1 MEYLWVVIILVVAVI
16 VWWLVSLVWGKPW
29 TVKGLFFRTFARLL
43 LRSPE
48 LLTMLG
54 ILEKFGIHR
63 HNTKF
68 TDASEAFEDKF
79 YQFFRKEQ
87 KLLRSYDRAK
97 MNADVRLS
105 ANVMQVFLDDSVDGE
120 RFRHHDY
127 PLNQMFGVQSEMPN
141 FMMTLHPVISKREAR
156 NYVTRLGLFGQK
168 FDQVLEGLRIREQKG
183 CIPPHFVVLRVLDE
197 MKNFIST
204 PAREN
209 PLYTVFAEKLDK
221 LEKVNQAD
229 RGLLLEQAAAQI
241 EKVVYP
247 AYQKLIGYFTA
258 LEHKATTDA
267 GVWNLPDGDAYYAN
281 RLRSNTTTDYTP
293 EQVHQ
298 IGLQEVERIEAKMR
312 SIFAEQGYGAV
323 ENPTRKL
330 NELGKE
336 EQFLYQNSDDGRR
349 AVLVEY
355 QRLLDEIDSKLDPYF
370 NLRPKAGIKVERIPE
385 FKEKTSPGAYY
396 QLPSMDGKRPGTF
409 YANLRDMKETQ
420 KFGMKTLAY
429 HEGIP
434 GHHFQISISMELKKV
449 PYFRR
454 VLPFTAYVEGW
465 AMYAE
470 QLCREIGM
478 YQDDPYGELGS
489 LDSELFRAVRLV
501 VDTGIH
507 YKRWTREQAIEY
519 MQAHSAQELES
530 VVSEIER
537 YFVMPGQAC
546 AYKIGMIKI
555 LELREKAKTSLGE
568 NFDLRTFHDAV
579 LQNGSLPLSILEECI
594 DAYIAQQKLLQ
605 PEP

>member
-1 MEYLWVVIILVVAVI
+1 MEYLWIVITLVVAVLA
-16 VWWLVSLVWGKPW
+16 WWLVSLIWGKPW
-29 TVKGLFFRTFARLL
+29 TVKGMFFRTFARLL

-63 HNTKF
+63 HNAKF
-68 TDASEAFEDKF
+68 TDSSEAFEDKF

-87 KLLRSYDRAK
+87 KTLRSYDRTRMDPA
-97 MNADVRLS
+97 VRLS
-105 ANVMQVFLDDSVDGE
+105 ADIMQVFLDDSVEGE

-127 PLNQMFGVQSEMPN
+127 PLNQMFGIQSEMPN
-141 FMMTLHPVISKREAR
+141 FMMTIHPVVSKKEAR
-156 NYVTRLGLFGQK
+156 NYVIRLGLFGRK
-168 FDQVLEGLRIREQKG
+168 FDQVLEGLHIRESKG
-183 CIPPHFVVLRVLDE
+183 CLPPHFVILRVLDE

-204 PAREN
+204 PPREN
-209 PLYTVFAEKLDK
+209 PLYTVFAEKLSG
-221 LEKVNQAD
+221 LEKLSQAD
-229 RGLLLEQAAAQI
+229 KTQLLNDAAAQI
-241 EKVVYP
+241 DTVVYP
-247 AYQKLIGYFTA
+247 AYHKLIDYFNILEQKTA
-258 LEHKATTDA
+258 ADA

-281 RLRSNTTTDYTP
+281 RLRTNTTTDYTP

-298 IGLQEVERIEAKMR
+298 IGLQEVDRLEGKMR
-312 SIFAEQGYGAV
+312 SIFIELGYGMI

-330 NELGKE
+330 NELGKD
-336 EQFLYQNSDDGRR
+336 EQFLYQNTDDGRR
-349 AVLVEY
+349 AALVEY
-355 QRLLDEIDSKLDPYF
+355 QRILDEVDSKLDPIF
-370 NLRPKAGIKVERIPE
+370 NLRPKTGIKVERIPE
-385 FKEKTSPGAYY
+385 FREKTSAGAYY
-396 QLPSMDGKRPGTF
+396 QMPSMDGKRPGTF

-434 GHHFQISISMELKKV
+434 GHHFQIAITMELKKV

-555 LELREKAKTSLGE
+555 VALREKARVALGE
-568 NFDLRTFHDAV
+568 KFDLRTFHDAV
-579 LQNGSLPLSILEECI
+579 LKNGSLPLSILEQVI
-594 DAYIAQQKLLQ
+594 DEYIAKQK
-605 PEP
+605 

>member
-1 MEYLWVVIILVVAVI
+1 MEYLWIGFALIVALLA
-16 VWWLVSLVWGKPW
+16 WWLFNLVWGKPW
-29 TVKGLFFRTFARLL
+29 TVKGMFLRTFARLL

-87 KLLRSYDRAK
+87 KTLRSYDRTRMEPA
-97 MNADVRLS
+97 VRLS
-105 ANVMQVFLDDSVDGE
+105 ADIMQAFLDESVEGE
-120 RFRHHDY
+120 QFRHHDY

-141 FMMTLHPVISKREAR
+141 FMMTLHPVVSKKEAR
-156 NYVTRLGLFGQK
+156 NYVIRLGLFGRK
-168 FDQVLEGLRIREQKG
+168 FDQVLEGLHIRESKG
-183 CIPPHFVVLRVLDE
+183 CLPPHFVILRVLEE

-204 PAREN
+204 PPREN
-209 PLYTVFAEKLDK
+209 PLYTVFAEKLSG
-221 LEKVNQAD
+221 LEKLSQAD
-229 RGLLLEQAAAQI
+229 RTQLLDNAAAQI
-241 EKVVYP
+241 DTVVYP
-247 AYQKLIGYFTA
+247 AYHKLIDYFSA
-258 LEHKATTDA
+258 LEQKTKADA
-267 GVWNLPDGDAYYAN
+267 GVWYLPEGDAYYAN
-281 RLRSNTTTDYTP
+281 RLRTNTTTNYTP

-298 IGLQEVERIEAKMR
+298 IGLQEVDRLEGKMR
-312 SIFAEQGYGAV
+312 SIFTELGYGMI
-323 ENPTRKL
+323 ESPTRKL
-330 NELGKE
+330 NELGKD
-336 EQFLYQNSDDGRR
+336 EQFLYQNTDDGRR
-349 AVLVEY
+349 AALVEY
-355 QRLLDEIDSKLDPYF
+355 QRILDEVDSKLDAFF

-385 FKEKTSPGAYY
+385 FREKTSAGAYY
-396 QLPSMDGKRPGTF
+396 QMPSMDGKRPGTF

-434 GHHFQISISMELKKV
+434 GHHFQIAITMELKKV

-465 AMYAE
+465 AMYSE

-555 LELREKAKTSLGE
+555 VELREKARAALGE
-568 NFDLRTFHDAV
+568 KFDLRTFHDAV
-579 LQNGSLPLSILEECI
+579 LKNGSLPLSILEQVI
-594 DAYIAQQKLLQ
+594 DEYIAKQKML
-605 PEP
+605 

>member
-1 MEYLWVVIILVVAVI
+1 MEYVWIIIILVVAVLA
-16 VWWLVSLVWGKPW
+16 WWLVSLIWGKPW
-29 TVKGLFFRTFARLL
+29 TVKGMFFRTFARLL

-63 HNTKF
+63 HNAKF

-87 KLLRSYDRAK
+87 KTLRSYDRTRMDPA
-97 MNADVRLS
+97 VRLS
-105 ANVMQVFLDDSVDGE
+105 ADIMQVFLDDSVEGE

-127 PLNQMFGVQSEMPN
+127 PLNQMFGIQSEMPN
-141 FMMTLHPVISKREAR
+141 FMMTIHPVVSKKEAR
-156 NYVTRLGLFGQK
+156 NYVIRLGLFGRK
-168 FDQVLEGLRIREQKG
+168 FDQVLEGLHIRESKG
-183 CIPPHFVVLRVLDE
+183 CLPPHFVILRVLDE

-204 PAREN
+204 PPREN
-209 PLYTVFAEKLDK
+209 PLYTLFAEKLSG
-221 LEKVNQAD
+221 LEKLSQAD
-229 RGLLLEQAAAQI
+229 RTQLLNDAAAQI
-241 EKVVYP
+241 DTVVYP
-247 AYQKLIGYFTA
+247 AYHKLIDYFNTLEQKTA
-258 LEHKATTDA
+258 ADA

-281 RLRSNTTTDYTP
+281 RLRTNTTTDYTP

-298 IGLQEVERIEAKMR
+298 IGLQEVDRLEGKMR
-312 SIFAEQGYGAV
+312 SIFIELGYGMI

-330 NELGKE
+330 NELGKD
-336 EQFLYQNSDDGRR
+336 EQFLYQNTDDGRR
-349 AVLVEY
+349 AALVEY
-355 QRLLDEIDSKLDPYF
+355 QRILDEVDSKLDPIF
-370 NLRPKAGIKVERIPE
+370 NLRPKTGIKVERIPE
-385 FKEKTSPGAYY
+385 FREKTSAGAYY
-396 QLPSMDGKRPGTF
+396 QMPSMDGKRPGTF

-434 GHHFQISISMELKKV
+434 GHHFQIAITMELKKV

-555 LELREKAKTSLGE
+555 VALREKARAALGE
-568 NFDLRTFHDAV
+568 KFDLRTFHDAV
-579 LQNGSLPLSILEECI
+579 LKNGSLPLSILEQVI
-594 DAYIAQQKLLQ
+594 DEYIAKQK
-605 PEP
+605 

>member
-1 MEYLWVVIILVVAVI
+1 MEYLWIGFALIFAVLA
-16 VWWLVSLVWGKPW
+16 WWLFSLVWGKPW
-29 TVKGLFFRTFARLL
+29 TVKGMFFRTFARLL
-43 LRSPE
+43 LRNPE

-63 HNTKF
+63 HNAKF

-87 KLLRSYDRAK
+87 KTLRSYDRTRMDPAL
-97 MNADVRLS
+97 RLS
-105 ANVMQVFLDDSVDGE
+105 ADIMQVFLDNSVEGE

-127 PLNQMFGVQSEMPN
+127 PLNQMFGIQSEMPN
-141 FMMTLHPVISKREAR
+141 FMMTIHPVVSKKEAR
-156 NYVTRLGLFGQK
+156 NYVIRLGLFGRK
-168 FDQVLEGLRIREQKG
+168 FDQVLEGLHIRESKG
-183 CIPPHFVVLRVLDE
+183 CLPPHFVILRVLDE

-204 PAREN
+204 PPREN
-209 PLYTVFAEKLDK
+209 PLYTVFAEKLSG
-221 LEKVNQAD
+221 LEKLSQAD
-229 RGLLLEQAAAQI
+229 RTQLLNDAAAQI
-241 EKVVYP
+241 DTVVYP
-247 AYQKLIGYFTA
+247 AYHKLIDYFST
-258 LEHKATTDA
+258 LEQKTTSDA

-281 RLRSNTTTDYTP
+281 RLRTNTTTDYTP

-298 IGLQEVERIEAKMR
+298 IGLQEVDRLEGKMR
-312 SIFAEQGYGAV
+312 SIFTELGYGMI

-330 NELGKE
+330 NELGKD
-336 EQFLYQNSDDGRR
+336 EQFLYQNTDDGRR
-349 AVLVEY
+349 AALVEY
-355 QRLLDEIDSKLDPYF
+355 QRILDEVNSKLDHYF

-385 FKEKTSPGAYY
+385 FKEMTSPGAYY
-396 QLPSMDGKRPGTF
+396 MMPSMDGKRPGTF
-409 YANLRDMKETQ
+409 YANLRNMKETQ

-434 GHHFQISISMELKKV
+434 GHHFQIAIKMELKKI

-454 VLPFTAYVEGW
+454 GLPFTAYEEGW

-507 YKRWTREQAIEY
+507 YKRWTREQAIAY

-555 LELREKAKTSLGE
+555 VALREKARAALGE
-568 NFDLRTFHDAV
+568 KFDLRTFHDAV
-579 LQNGSLPLSILEECI
+579 LKNGSLPLSILEQVI
-594 DAYIAQQKLLQ
+594 DEYIAKQK
-605 PEP
+605 

>member
-1 MEYLWVVIILVVAVI
+1 MEYLWIGFALIVALLA
-16 VWWLVSLVWGKPW
+16 WWLFNLVWGKPW
-29 TVKGLFFRTFARLL
+29 TVKGMFLRTFARLL

-87 KLLRSYDRAK
+87 KTLRSYDRTRMEPA
-97 MNADVRLS
+97 VRLS
-105 ANVMQVFLDDSVDGE
+105 ADIMQAFLDESVEGE
-120 RFRHHDY
+120 QFRHHDY

-141 FMMTLHPVISKREAR
+141 FMMTLHPVVSKKEAR
-156 NYVTRLGLFGQK
+156 NYVIRLGLFGRK
-168 FDQVLEGLRIREQKG
+168 FDQVLEGLHIRESKG
-183 CIPPHFVVLRVLDE
+183 CLPPHFVILRVLEE

-204 PAREN
+204 PSREN
-209 PLYTVFAEKLDK
+209 PLYTVFAEKLSG
-221 LEKVNQAD
+221 LEKLSQAD
-229 RGLLLEQAAAQI
+229 RTQLLDNAADQI
-241 EKVVYP
+241 DTVVYP
-247 AYQKLIGYFTA
+247 AYHKLIDYFSA
-258 LEHKATTDA
+258 LKQKTKADA
-267 GVWNLPDGDAYYAN
+267 GVWYLPEGDAYYAN
-281 RLRSNTTTDYTP
+281 RLRTNTTTNYTP

-298 IGLQEVERIEAKMR
+298 IGLQEVDRLEGKMR
-312 SIFAEQGYGAV
+312 SIFTELGYGMI
-323 ENPTRKL
+323 ESPTRKL

-336 EQFLYQNSDDGRR
+336 EQFLYQNTDDGRR
-349 AVLVEY
+349 AALVEY
-355 QRLLDEIDSKLDPYF
+355 QRILDEVDSKLDAFF

-385 FKEKTSPGAYY
+385 FREKTSAGAYY
-396 QLPSMDGKRPGTF
+396 QMPSMDGKRPGIF

-434 GHHFQISISMELKKV
+434 GHHFQIAITMELKKV

-465 AMYAE
+465 AMYSE

-555 LELREKAKTSLGE
+555 VELREKARAALGE
-568 NFDLRTFHDAV
+568 MFDLRTFHDAV
-579 LQNGSLPLSILEECI
+579 LKNGSLPLSILEQVI
-594 DAYIAQQKLLQ
+594 DEYIAKQKIL
-605 PEP
+605 

>member
-1 MEYLWVVIILVVAVI
+1 MEYVWIIIILVVAVLA
-16 VWWLVSLVWGKPW
+16 WWLVSLIWGKPW
-29 TVKGLFFRTFARLL
+29 TVKGMFFRTFVRLL

-63 HNTKF
+63 HNAKF

-87 KLLRSYDRAK
+87 KTLRSYDRTRMDPA
-97 MNADVRLS
+97 VRLS
-105 ANVMQVFLDDSVDGE
+105 ADIMQVFLDDSVEGE

-127 PLNQMFGVQSEMPN
+127 PLNQMFGIQSEMPN
-141 FMMTLHPVISKREAR
+141 FMMTIHPVVSKKEAR
-156 NYVTRLGLFGQK
+156 NYVIRLGLFGRK
-168 FDQVLEGLRIREQKG
+168 FDQVLEGLHIRESKG
-183 CIPPHFVVLRVLDE
+183 CLPPHFVILRVLDE

-204 PAREN
+204 PPREN
-209 PLYTVFAEKLDK
+209 PLYTVFAEKLSG
-221 LEKVNQAD
+221 LEKLSQAD
-229 RGLLLEQAAAQI
+229 KTQLLNDAAAQI
-241 EKVVYP
+241 DTVVYP
-247 AYQKLIGYFTA
+247 AYHKLIDYFNILEQKTA
-258 LEHKATTDA
+258 ADA

-281 RLRSNTTTDYTP
+281 RLRTNTTTDYTP

-298 IGLQEVERIEAKMR
+298 IGLQEVDRLEGKMR
-312 SIFAEQGYGAV
+312 SIFIELGYGMI

-330 NELGKE
+330 NELGKD
-336 EQFLYQNSDDGRR
+336 EQFLYQNTDDGRR
-349 AVLVEY
+349 AALVEY
-355 QRLLDEIDSKLDPYF
+355 QRILDEVDSKLDPIF
-370 NLRPKAGIKVERIPE
+370 NLRPKTGIKVERIPE
-385 FKEKTSPGAYY
+385 FREKTSAGAYY
-396 QLPSMDGKRPGTF
+396 QMPSMDGKRPGTF

-434 GHHFQISISMELKKV
+434 GHHFQIAITMELKKV

-555 LELREKAKTSLGE
+555 VALREKARVALGE
-568 NFDLRTFHDAV
+568 KFDLRTFHDAV
-579 LQNGSLPLSILEECI
+579 LKNGSLPLSILEQVI
-594 DAYIAQQKLLQ
+594 DEYIAKQK
-605 PEP
+605 

>member
-1 MEYLWVVIILVVAVI
+1 MEYLWIGFVLVIAMLA
-16 VWWLVSLVWGKPW
+16 WWLISLIWGKPW
-29 TVKGLFFRTFARLL
+29 TVQGMFFRTFARML

-68 TDASEAFEDKF
+68 TDASDAFEEKF

-87 KLLRSYDRAK
+87 KLLRSYDCAK
-97 MNADVRLS
+97 MSPAVRLS
-105 ANVMQVFLDDSVDGE
+105 ADVMQVFLDDSVEGE
-120 RFRHHDY
+120 PFRHHDY
-127 PLNQMFGVQSEMPN
+127 PVNQMFGVQSEMPN
-141 FMMTLHPVISKREAR
+141 FMMTLHPVVSKKEAR
-156 NYVTRLGLFGQK
+156 NYVIRLGLFGRK
-168 FDQVLEGLRIREQKG
+168 FDQVLEGLHIRESKG
-183 CIPPHFVVLRVLDE
+183 CLPPHFVILRVLEE
-197 MKNFIST
+197 MKNLINL

-209 PLYTVFAEKLDK
+209 PLYTVFAEKLSA
-221 LEKVNQAD
+221 LEKVTPEE
-229 RGLLLEQAAAQI
+229 RTKLLEDAAARI

-247 AYQKLIGYFTA
+247 AYQKLIDYFSA
-258 LEHKATTDA
+258 LEMKAQADA

-298 IGLQEVERIEAKMR
+298 IGLQEVERIEGKMR
-312 SIFAEQGYGAV
+312 SIFAELGFGSI

-330 NELGKE
+330 NELGKD

-349 AVLVEY
+349 AALVEY
-355 QRLLDEIDSKLDPYF
+355 QRILDEVDSKLEPYF

-434 GHHFQISISMELKKV
+434 GHHFQIAIAMELKKV

-507 YKRWTREQAIEY
+507 YKRWTREQAIDY

-530 VVSEIER
+530 VVSEVER

-555 LELREKAKTSLGE
+555 LELREKAKAALGE
-568 NFDLRTFHDAV
+568 KFDLRKFHDEV
-579 LQNGSLPLSILEECI
+579 LRNGSLPLSILEQSI
-594 DAYIAQQKLLQ
+594 DEYITRQKLVHARS
-605 PEP
+605 

>member
-1 MEYLWVVIILVVAVI
+1 MEYVWIIIILVVAVLA
-16 VWWLVSLVWGKPW
+16 WWLVSLIWGKPW
-29 TVKGLFFRTFARLL
+29 TVKGMFFRTFARLL

-63 HNTKF
+63 HNAKF

-87 KLLRSYDRAK
+87 KTLRSYDRTRMDPA
-97 MNADVRLS
+97 VRLS
-105 ANVMQVFLDDSVDGE
+105 ADIMQVFLDDSVEGE

-127 PLNQMFGVQSEMPN
+127 PLNQMFGIQSEMPN
-141 FMMTLHPVISKREAR
+141 FMMTIHPVVSKKEAR
-156 NYVTRLGLFGQK
+156 NYVIRLGLFGRK
-168 FDQVLEGLRIREQKG
+168 FDQVLEGLHIRESKG
-183 CIPPHFVVLRVLDE
+183 CLPPHFVILRVLDE

-204 PAREN
+204 PPREN
-209 PLYTVFAEKLDK
+209 PLYTLFAEKLSG
-221 LEKVNQAD
+221 LEKLSQAD
-229 RGLLLEQAAAQI
+229 RTQLLNDAAAQI
-241 EKVVYP
+241 DTVVYP
-247 AYQKLIGYFTA
+247 AYHKLIDYFNTLEQKTA
-258 LEHKATTDA
+258 ADA

-281 RLRSNTTTDYTP
+281 RLRTNTTTDYTP

-298 IGLQEVERIEAKMR
+298 IGLQEVDRLEGKMR
-312 SIFAEQGYGAV
+312 SIFTELGYGMI

-330 NELGKE
+330 NELGKD
-336 EQFLYQNSDDGRR
+336 EQFLYQNTDDGRR
-349 AVLVEY
+349 AALVEY
-355 QRLLDEIDSKLDPYF
+355 QRILDEVDSKLDPIF
-370 NLRPKAGIKVERIPE
+370 NLRPKTGIKVERIPE
-385 FKEKTSPGAYY
+385 FREKTSAGAYY
-396 QLPSMDGKRPGTF
+396 QMPSMDGKRPGTF

-434 GHHFQISISMELKKV
+434 GHHFQIAITMELKKV

-555 LELREKAKTSLGE
+555 VALREKARVALGE
-568 NFDLRTFHDAV
+568 KFDLRTFHDAV
-579 LQNGSLPLSILEECI
+579 LKNGSLPLSILEQVI
-594 DAYIAQQKLLQ
+594 DEYIAKQK
-605 PEP
+605 

>member
-1 MEYLWVVIILVVAVI
+1 MEYLWIGFALIVALLA
-16 VWWLVSLVWGKPW
+16 WWLFNLVWGKPW
-29 TVKGLFFRTFARLL
+29 TVKGMFLRTFARLL

-87 KLLRSYDRAK
+87 KTLRSYDRTRMEPA
-97 MNADVRLS
+97 VRLS
-105 ANVMQVFLDDSVDGE
+105 ADIMQAFLDESVEGE
-120 RFRHHDY
+120 QFRHHDY

-141 FMMTLHPVISKREAR
+141 FMMTLHPVVSKKEAR
-156 NYVTRLGLFGQK
+156 NYVIRLGLFGRK
-168 FDQVLEGLRIREQKG
+168 FDQVLEGLHIRESKG
-183 CIPPHFVVLRVLDE
+183 CLPPHFVILRVLEE

-204 PAREN
+204 PSREN
-209 PLYTVFAEKLDK
+209 PLYTVFAEKLSG
-221 LEKVNQAD
+221 LEKLSQAD
-229 RGLLLEQAAAQI
+229 RTQLLDNAADQI
-241 EKVVYP
+241 DTVVYP
-247 AYQKLIGYFTA
+247 AYHKLIDYFSA
-258 LEHKATTDA
+258 LEQKTKADA
-267 GVWNLPDGDAYYAN
+267 GVWYLPEGDAYYAN
-281 RLRSNTTTDYTP
+281 RLRTNTTTNYTP

-298 IGLQEVERIEAKMR
+298 IGLQEVDRLEGKMR
-312 SIFAEQGYGAV
+312 SIFTELGYGMI
-323 ENPTRKL
+323 ESPTRKL
-330 NELGKE
+330 NELGKD
-336 EQFLYQNSDDGRR
+336 EQFLYQNTDDGRR
-349 AVLVEY
+349 AALVEY
-355 QRLLDEIDSKLDPYF
+355 QRILDEVDSKLDAFF

-385 FKEKTSPGAYY
+385 FREKTSAGAYY
-396 QLPSMDGKRPGTF
+396 QMPSMDGKRPGTF

-434 GHHFQISISMELKKV
+434 GHHFQIAITMELKKV

-465 AMYAE
+465 AMYSE

-555 LELREKAKTSLGE
+555 VELREKARAALGE
-568 NFDLRTFHDAV
+568 KFDLRTFHDAV
-579 LQNGSLPLSILEECI
+579 LKNGSLPLSILEQVI
-594 DAYIAQQKLLQ
+594 DEYIAKQKML
-605 PEP
+605 

>member
-1 MEYLWVVIILVVAVI
+1 MEYLWIVITLVVAVLA
-16 VWWLVSLVWGKPW
+16 WWLVSLIWGKPW
-29 TVKGLFFRTFARLL
+29 TVKGMFFRTFVRLL

-63 HNTKF
+63 HNAKF

-87 KLLRSYDRAK
+87 KTLRSYDRTRMDPA
-97 MNADVRLS
+97 VRLS
-105 ANVMQVFLDDSVDGE
+105 ADIMQVFLDDSVEGE

-127 PLNQMFGVQSEMPN
+127 PLNQMFGIQSEMPN
-141 FMMTLHPVISKREAR
+141 FMMTIHPVVSKKEAR
-156 NYVTRLGLFGQK
+156 NYVIRLGLFGRK
-168 FDQVLEGLRIREQKG
+168 FDQVLEGLHIRESKG
-183 CIPPHFVVLRVLDE
+183 CLPPHFVILRVLDE

-204 PAREN
+204 PPREN
-209 PLYTVFAEKLDK
+209 PLYTVFAEKLSG
-221 LEKVNQAD
+221 LEKLSQAD
-229 RGLLLEQAAAQI
+229 RTQLLNDAAAQI
-241 EKVVYP
+241 DTVVYP
-247 AYQKLIGYFTA
+247 AYHKLIDYFNILEQKTA
-258 LEHKATTDA
+258 ADA

-281 RLRSNTTTDYTP
+281 RLRTNTTTDYTP

-298 IGLQEVERIEAKMR
+298 IGLQEVDRLEGKMR
-312 SIFAEQGYGAV
+312 SIFIELGYGMI

-330 NELGKE
+330 NELGKD
-336 EQFLYQNSDDGRR
+336 EQFLYQNTDDGRR
-349 AVLVEY
+349 AALVEY
-355 QRLLDEIDSKLDPYF
+355 QRILDEVDSKLDPIF
-370 NLRPKAGIKVERIPE
+370 NLRPKTGIKVERIPE
-385 FKEKTSPGAYY
+385 FREKTSAGAYY
-396 QLPSMDGKRPGTF
+396 QMPSMDGKRPGTF

-434 GHHFQISISMELKKV
+434 GHHFQIAITMELKKV

-555 LELREKAKTSLGE
+555 VALREKARVALGE
-568 NFDLRTFHDAV
+568 KFDLRTFHDAV
-579 LQNGSLPLSILEECI
+579 LKNGSLPLSILEQVI
-594 DAYIAQQKLLQ
+594 DEYIAKQK
-605 PEP
+605 

>member
-1 MEYLWVVIILVVAVI
+1 MEYLWIGFALIVALLA
-16 VWWLVSLVWGKPW
+16 WWLFNLVWGKPW
-29 TVKGLFFRTFARLL
+29 TVKGMFLRTFARLL

-87 KLLRSYDRAK
+87 KTLRSYDRTRMEPA
-97 MNADVRLS
+97 VRLS
-105 ANVMQVFLDDSVDGE
+105 ADIMQAFLDESVEGE
-120 RFRHHDY
+120 QFRHHDY

-141 FMMTLHPVISKREAR
+141 FMMTLHPVVSKKEAR
-156 NYVTRLGLFGQK
+156 NYVIRLGLFGRK
-168 FDQVLEGLRIREQKG
+168 FDQVLEGLHIRESKG
-183 CIPPHFVVLRVLDE
+183 CLPPHFVILRVLEE

-204 PAREN
+204 PSREN
-209 PLYTVFAEKLDK
+209 PLYTVFAEKLSG
-221 LEKVNQAD
+221 LEKLSQAD
-229 RGLLLEQAAAQI
+229 RTQLLDNAAAQI
-241 EKVVYP
+241 DTVVYP
-247 AYQKLIGYFTA
+247 AYHKLIDYFSA
-258 LEHKATTDA
+258 LEQKTKADA
-267 GVWNLPDGDAYYAN
+267 GVWYLPEGDAYYAN
-281 RLRSNTTTDYTP
+281 RLRTNTTTNYTP

-298 IGLQEVERIEAKMR
+298 IGLQEVDRLEGKMR
-312 SIFAEQGYGAV
+312 SIFTELGYGMI
-323 ENPTRKL
+323 ESPTRKL
-330 NELGKE
+330 NELGKD
-336 EQFLYQNSDDGRR
+336 EQFLYQNTDDGRR
-349 AVLVEY
+349 AALVEY
-355 QRLLDEIDSKLDPYF
+355 QRILDEVDSKLDAFF

-385 FKEKTSPGAYY
+385 FREKTSAGAYY
-396 QLPSMDGKRPGTF
+396 QMPSMDGKRPGTF

-434 GHHFQISISMELKKV
+434 GHHFQIAITMELKKV

-465 AMYAE
+465 AMYSE

-555 LELREKAKTSLGE
+555 VELREKARAALGE
-568 NFDLRTFHDAV
+568 KFDLRTFHDAV
-579 LQNGSLPLSILEECI
+579 LKNGSLPLSILEQVI
-594 DAYIAQQKLLQ
+594 DEYIAKQKML
-605 PEP
+605 

>member
-1 MEYLWVVIILVVAVI
+1 MEYLWIGFALIVALLA
-16 VWWLVSLVWGKPW
+16 WWLFNLVWGKPW
-29 TVKGLFFRTFARLL
+29 TVKGMFLRTFARLL

-87 KLLRSYDRAK
+87 KTLRSYDRTRMEPA
-97 MNADVRLS
+97 VRLS
-105 ANVMQVFLDDSVDGE
+105 ADIMQAFLDESVEGE
-120 RFRHHDY
+120 QFRHHDY

-141 FMMTLHPVISKREAR
+141 FMMTLHPVVSKKEAR
-156 NYVTRLGLFGQK
+156 NYVIRLGLFGRK
-168 FDQVLEGLRIREQKG
+168 FDQVLEGLHIRESKG
-183 CIPPHFVVLRVLDE
+183 CLPPHFVILRVLEE

-204 PAREN
+204 PPREN
-209 PLYTVFAEKLDK
+209 PLYTVFAEKLSG
-221 LEKVNQAD
+221 LEKLSQAD
-229 RGLLLEQAAAQI
+229 RTQLLDNAAAQI
-241 EKVVYP
+241 DTVVYP
-247 AYQKLIGYFTA
+247 AYHKLIDYFST
-258 LEHKATTDA
+258 LEQKTEADA

-281 RLRSNTTTDYTP
+281 RLRTNTTTNYTP

-298 IGLQEVERIEAKMR
+298 IGLQEVDRLEGKMR
-312 SIFAEQGYGAV
+312 SIFTELGYGMI
-323 ENPTRKL
+323 ESPTRKL
-330 NELGKE
+330 NELGKD
-336 EQFLYQNSDDGRR
+336 EQFLYQNTDDGRR
-349 AVLVEY
+349 AALVEY
-355 QRLLDEIDSKLDPYF
+355 QRILDEVDSKLDAFF

-385 FKEKTSPGAYY
+385 FREKTSAGAYY
-396 QLPSMDGKRPGTF
+396 QMPSMDGKRPGTF

-434 GHHFQISISMELKKV
+434 GHHFQIAITMELKKV

-465 AMYAE
+465 AMYSE

-519 MQAHSAQELES
+519 MQADSAQERES

-555 LELREKAKTSLGE
+555 VELREKARAALGE
-568 NFDLRTFHDAV
+568 KFDLRTFHDAV
-579 LQNGSLPLSILEECI
+579 LKNGSLPLSILEQVI
-594 DAYIAQQKLLQ
+594 DEYIAK
-605 PEP
+605 

>member
-1 MEYLWVVIILVVAVI
+1 MEYLWIVITLVVAVLA
-16 VWWLVSLVWGKPW
+16 WWLVSLIWGKPW
-29 TVKGLFFRTFARLL
+29 TVKGMFFRSFARLL

-48 LLTMLG
+48 LLTIIG

-63 HNTKF
+63 HNAKF

-87 KLLRSYDRAK
+87 KTLRSYDRTRMDPA
-97 MNADVRLS
+97 VRLS
-105 ANVMQVFLDDSVDGE
+105 ADIMQVFLDDSVEGE
-120 RFRHHDY
+120 QFRHHDY
-127 PLNQMFGVQSEMPN
+127 PLNQMFGIQSEMPN
-141 FMMTLHPVISKREAR
+141 FMMTLHPVVSKREAV
-156 NYVTRLGLFGQK
+156 NYVTRLGLFGKK
-168 FDQVLEGLRIREQKG
+168 FDQVLEGLHVREAKG
-183 CIPPHFVVLRVLDE
+183 CLPPHFVILRVLDE

-204 PAREN
+204 PPREN
-209 PLYTVFAEKLDK
+209 PLYTVFAEKLSG
-221 LEKVNQAD
+221 LEKLSQAD
-229 RGLLLEQAAAQI
+229 RTQLLNDAAAQI
-241 EKVVYP
+241 DTVVYP
-247 AYQKLIGYFTA
+247 AYHKLIDYFSA
-258 LEHKATTDA
+258 LEQKTTSDA

-281 RLRSNTTTDYTP
+281 RLRTNTTTDYTP

-298 IGLQEVERIEAKMR
+298 IGLQEVDRLEGKMR
-312 SIFAEQGYGAV
+312 SIFTELGYGMI

-330 NELGKE
+330 NELGKD
-336 EQFLYQNSDDGRR
+336 EQFLYQNTDDGRR
-349 AVLVEY
+349 AALVEY
-355 QRLLDEIDSKLDPYF
+355 QRLLDEVDSKLDHYF

-385 FKEKTSPGAYY
+385 FKEMTSPGAYY
-396 QLPSMDGKRPGTF
+396 MMPSMDGKRPGTF
-409 YANLRDMKETQ
+409 YANLRNMKETQ

-434 GHHFQISISMELKKV
+434 GHHFQIAIKMELKKI

-454 VLPFTAYVEGW
+454 VLPFTAYEEGW

-478 YQDDPYGELGS
+478 YKDDPYGELGS

-507 YKRWTREQAIEY
+507 YKRWTREQAIAY

-555 LELREKAKTSLGE
+555 VALREKARAALGE
-568 NFDLRTFHDAV
+568 KFDLRTFHDAV
-579 LQNGSLPLSILEECI
+579 LKNGSLPLYILEQVI
-594 DAYIAQQKLLQ
+594 DEYIAKQK
-605 PEP
+605 

>member
-1 MEYLWVVIILVVAVI
+1 MEYLWIGFALIVALLA
-16 VWWLVSLVWGKPW
+16 WWLFNLVWGKPW
-29 TVKGLFFRTFARLL
+29 TVKGMFLRTFARLL

-87 KLLRSYDRAK
+87 KTLRSYDRTRMEPA
-97 MNADVRLS
+97 VRLS
-105 ANVMQVFLDDSVDGE
+105 ADIMQAFLDESVEGE
-120 RFRHHDY
+120 QFRHHDY

-141 FMMTLHPVISKREAR
+141 FMMTLHPVVSKKEAR
-156 NYVTRLGLFGQK
+156 NYVIRLGLFGRK
-168 FDQVLEGLRIREQKG
+168 FDQVLEGLHIRESKG
-183 CIPPHFVVLRVLDE
+183 CLPPHFVILRVLEE

-204 PAREN
+204 PPREN
-209 PLYTVFAEKLDK
+209 PLYTVFAEKLSG
-221 LEKVNQAD
+221 LEKLSQAD
-229 RGLLLEQAAAQI
+229 RTQLLDNAAAQI
-241 EKVVYP
+241 DTVVYP
-247 AYQKLIGYFTA
+247 AYHKLIDYFSA
-258 LEHKATTDA
+258 LEQKTKVDA

-281 RLRSNTTTDYTP
+281 RLRTNTTTNYTP

-298 IGLQEVERIEAKMR
+298 IGLQEVDRLEGKMR
-312 SIFAEQGYGAV
+312 SIFTELGYGMI
-323 ENPTRKL
+323 ESPTRKL
-330 NELGKE
+330 NELGKD
-336 EQFLYQNSDDGRR
+336 EQFLYQNTDDGRR
-349 AVLVEY
+349 AALVEY
-355 QRLLDEIDSKLDPYF
+355 QRILDEVDSKLDAFF

-385 FKEKTSPGAYY
+385 FREKTSAGAYY
-396 QLPSMDGKRPGTF
+396 QMPSMDGKRPGTF

-434 GHHFQISISMELKKV
+434 GHHFQIAITMELKKV

-465 AMYAE
+465 AMYSE

-555 LELREKAKTSLGE
+555 VELREKARAALGE
-568 NFDLRTFHDAV
+568 KFDLRTFHDAV
-579 LQNGSLPLSILEECI
+579 LKNGSLPLSILEQVI
-594 DAYIAQQKLLQ
+594 DEYIAK
-605 PEP
+605 

>member
-1 MEYLWVVIILVVAVI
+1 MEYLWIGFALIVALLA
-16 VWWLVSLVWGKPW
+16 WWLFNLVWGKPW
-29 TVKGLFFRTFARLL
+29 TVKGMFLRTFARLL

-87 KLLRSYDRAK
+87 KTLRSYDRTRMEPA
-97 MNADVRLS
+97 VRLS
-105 ANVMQVFLDDSVDGE
+105 ADIMQAFLDESVEGE
-120 RFRHHDY
+120 QFRHHDY

-141 FMMTLHPVISKREAR
+141 FMMTLHPVVSKKEAR
-156 NYVTRLGLFGQK
+156 NYVIRLGLFGRK
-168 FDQVLEGLRIREQKG
+168 FDQVLEGLHIRESKG
-183 CIPPHFVVLRVLDE
+183 CLPPHFVILRVLEE

-204 PAREN
+204 PSREN
-209 PLYTVFAEKLDK
+209 PLYTVFAEKLSG
-221 LEKVNQAD
+221 LEKLSQAD
-229 RGLLLEQAAAQI
+229 RTQLLDNAADQI
-241 EKVVYP
+241 DTVVYP
-247 AYQKLIGYFTA
+247 AYHKLIDYFSA
-258 LEHKATTDA
+258 LEQKTKADA
-267 GVWNLPDGDAYYAN
+267 GVWYLQEGDAYYAN
-281 RLRSNTTTDYTP
+281 RLRTNTTTNYTP

-298 IGLQEVERIEAKMR
+298 IGLQEVDRLEGKMR
-312 SIFAEQGYGAV
+312 SIFTELGYGMI
-323 ENPTRKL
+323 ESPTRKL
-330 NELGKE
+330 NELGKD
-336 EQFLYQNSDDGRR
+336 EQFLYQNTDDGRR
-349 AVLVEY
+349 AALVEY
-355 QRLLDEIDSKLDPYF
+355 QRILDEVDSKLDAFF

-385 FKEKTSPGAYY
+385 FREKTSAGAYY
-396 QLPSMDGKRPGTF
+396 QMPSMDGKRPGTF

-434 GHHFQISISMELKKV
+434 GHHFQIAITMELKKV

-465 AMYAE
+465 AMYSE

-555 LELREKAKTSLGE
+555 VELREKARAALGE
-568 NFDLRTFHDAV
+568 KFDLRTFHDAV
-579 LQNGSLPLSILEECI
+579 LKNGSLPLSILEQVI
-594 DAYIAQQKLLQ
+594 DEYIAKQKML
-605 PEP
+605 